1 MVAWTSL
8 LLLEKGCP
16 PYGHDGPHQEVEL
29 VTGSYGTRCNAELAR
44 GVLDFDPWPAY
55 VPATSIGETK
65 WAHNLARVCRSV
77 M

>member
-55 VPATSIGETK
+55 VPGGE
-65 WAHNLARVCRSV
+65 S
-77 M
+77 